1 MALKSQKP
9 LKKKHS
15 PKNKHAGKRQPLS
28 AAGYRGRMEEALRES
43 EARYRLLFE
52 SAKYGIFIA
61 DADTGLVVDA
71 NPFLND
77 LLGYPK
83 EQLLGKHLWEISAFK
98 DIAATKES
106 LLELQEK
113 KHLRYEDLPLE
124 TADGRKIDVEL
135 VGNLYVVNG
144 RKLIQCNIS
153 DISERRRAEAEI
165 LRQRDELSHITRVA
179 TMGELAASIAHEI
192 NQPLAAILNNAQAAL
207 RFLDAQ
213 APDLDEVRDALKDII
228 GDDQRAGN
236 VIKELRTLTKKE
248 EPHREPLDMART
260 IEDVLGILKSDSIIR
275 NITLKKELSADMPHV
290 LGSRV
295 QLQQVI
301 MNLINNGCEA
311 MMETGPEE
319 RTLTIRAFTKD
330 LKNIIVEITDRGRGL
345 KEGMPE
351 KMFEPFFT
359 TKPKGLGIG
368 LTISRSIIKAHGG
381 TLLARNN
388 PDKGATV
395 TFTLPAEGAK
405 P

>member
-1 MALKSQKP
+1 MYYIGKDRHLRIYGVDITDR
-9 LKKKHS
+9 KKAEK
-15 PKNKHAGKRQPLS
+15 L
-28 AAGYRGRMEEALRES
+28 LIES
-43 EARYRLLFE
+43 ETRYRLLFE
-52 SAKYGIFIA
+52 SAKYGIFIV
-61 DADTGLVVDA
+61 DAVTGLVVDA

-77 LLGYPK
+77 LLGYPR
-83 EQLLGKHLWEISAFK
+83 EQVLGKHLWEINALK

-106 LLELQEK
+106 LLKLQEK

-165 LRQRDELSHITRVA
+165 LRQRDELSHITRVV

-228 GDDQRAGN
+228 GDDRRAGN

-275 NITLKKELSADMPHV
+275 NITIKKELSADMPHV

-319 RTLTIRAFTKD
+319 RALTVRAFTKD
-330 LKNIIVEITDRGRGL
+330 SKNIVVEISDCGHGV
-345 KEGMPE
+345 KDGMPE
-351 KMFEPFFT
+351 KIFQPFFT
-359 TKPKGLGIG
+359 TKPKGMGIG
-368 LTISRSIIKAHGG
+368 LTISRSIVKAHGG
-381 TLLARNN
+381 TLSARNN
-388 PDKGATV
+388 PDKGATFS
-395 TFTLPAEGAK
+395 FTLPAEGAK